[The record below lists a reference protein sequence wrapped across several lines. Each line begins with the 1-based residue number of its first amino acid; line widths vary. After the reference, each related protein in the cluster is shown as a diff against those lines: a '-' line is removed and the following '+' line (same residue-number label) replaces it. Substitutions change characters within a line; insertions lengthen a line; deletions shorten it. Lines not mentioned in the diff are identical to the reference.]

1 MESLCTG
8 GRAQGMSHTGTAGD
22 VKIKYVCT
30 KCTLCL
36 TSRRV
41 TSINALVL
49 ACVSERKLALPSQ
62 KYEFGVLWVVG
73 VVLYIGFAHFAHNCI
88 IHFVNGNPVSL

>member
-1 MESLCTG
+1 MQCNHFALVVALRECHT
-8 GRAQGMSHTGTAGD
+8 QGTTGD

-49 ACVSERKLALPSQ
+49 ACVSERKLALPSH
-62 KYEFGVLWVVG
+62 KYEFGVLWVGG
-73 VVLYIGFAHFAHNCI
+73 VVL
-88 IHFVNGNPVSL
+88 

>member
-1 MESLCTG
+1 MQSLCTG
-8 GRAQGMSHTGTAGD
+8 GRAQGMSHTGTAGV
-22 VKIKYVCT
+22 VKSKYVCT

-62 KYEFGVLWVVG
+62 KYEFGVLWVGG
-73 VVLYIGFAHFAHNCI
+73 VVL
-88 IHFVNGNPVSL
+88 